1 MSKFA
6 KLTGKLPFAGRSL
19 VENSALNAICERDNP
34 SQKMTKSLRAAG
46 FLAVFAGLHG
56 LQAKLG
62 FGDFMHDA
70 QEVGEQGLTLQ
81 NAVETTVS
89 GLYTLAN
96 TMVTYTQ
103 LEVSGRVMKNY
114 LRFRAQLNNGDY
126 VPMPDRQFNPHNA
139 LADELVVTSI
149 GQVVFMSMFDRGM
162 N

>member
-1 MSKFA
+1 MSKIA

-34 SQKMTKSLRAAG
+34 SEKTAKCLRAAG

-56 LQAKLG
+56 MQAKLG
-62 FGDFMHDA
+62 FGDLMYDT
-70 QEVGEQGLTLQ
+70 QEISDQGLNVQ

-103 LEVSGRVMKNY
+103 LEISGRVMKNY
-114 LRFRAQLNNGDY
+114 LRFRSQFNKGEY
-126 VPMPDRQFNPHNA
+126 ISMPDRQYEPHSA
-139 LADELVVTSI
+139 LAEELVVTSI
-149 GQVVFMSMFDRGM
+149 GQVVFMSMFDRGI